1 MKITPKIEDYLE
13 TIYRLSRKM
22 DTVGVSDVAKARE
35 VSVPTARTAVNR
47 LQDMGFLH
55 QKHYGKIILHEEG
68 EQMGRE
74 IYRVH
79 RTLRRF
85 LMEVLLLDPS
95 TAEQD
100 ACLMEHGLSPETLE
114 RLRIFLDVLDRG
126 NQTSKNVMLAFKE
139 SLHFIDKDH
148 PDSHSLAAVQNSC
161 AMTLLD
167 LTPGKVG
174 VIRKIGGNGRIRHRI
189 LDMGFHIGKKVSM
202 VKYAPLKDPV
212 EFAINGNHISL
223 RREEAKLICIS
234 PASELDDQ

>member
-13 TIYRLSRKM
+13 TIYLLSQEM

-47 LQDMGFLH
+47 LQEMGFLH
-55 QKHYGKIILHEEG
+55 QKHYGKIILHEKG
-68 EQMGRE
+68 QQMGRE
-74 IYRVH
+74 IYSVH

-85 LMEVLLLDPS
+85 LTEVLLLDMS
-95 TAEQD
+95 IAEQD

-114 RLRIFLDVLDRG
+114 RLRVFLDVLDRG
-126 NQTSKNVMLAFKE
+126 NQISSNVMQAFKE
-139 SLHFIDKDH
+139 SINYIDK
-148 PDSHSLAAVQNSC
+148 SHSEDHSLTAVQDSC

-167 LTPGKVG
+167 LQPGKYG
-174 VIRKIGGNGRIRHRI
+174 VIRKIGGIGRIRHRI
-189 LDMGFHIGKKVSM
+189 LDMGFHIGEKVSM